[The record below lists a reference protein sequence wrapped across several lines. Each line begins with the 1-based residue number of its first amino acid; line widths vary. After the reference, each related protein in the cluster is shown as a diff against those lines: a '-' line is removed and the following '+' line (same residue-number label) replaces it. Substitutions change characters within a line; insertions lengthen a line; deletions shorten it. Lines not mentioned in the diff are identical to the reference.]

1 MEHADFEDS
10 GALLH
15 EWMQEM
21 DARSAE
27 LKRLA
32 LKLYTA
38 GLSGVF
44 LPVFSLGPG
53 VLFIVDTAAKLEALR
68 RSPDAT
74 LRALQHGLPHALWEP
89 LLAPI
94 RDALAAAGGAAGA
107 MLKLNDEEPDV
118 RLVVGDL
125 ETFEHLVRTL
135 SDEH

>member
-1 MEHADFEDS
+1 MEHTDFEDS
-10 GALLH
+10 GAVLH
-15 EWMQEM
+15 EWMQET
-21 DARSAE
+21 DAKSAE

-32 LKLYTA
+32 LKLHTA

-53 VLFIVDTAAKLEALR
+53 VLFIVDTAARLKTLC
-68 RSPDAT
+68 RSPEAM
-74 LRALQHGLPHALWEP
+74 LRALQHGLPYALWEP

-125 ETFEHLVRTL
+125 ETFEDLVRTL
-135 SDEH
+135 GDEH